1 MQADYRLV
9 CKADGERST
18 ERGFWTAYA
27 GVMIFVFPLGIPLVF
42 LILLYRKRYELCPA
56 MKGKGRWWVF
66 TPQPD
71 EGGERREEDEE
82 RISHLVFLY
91 EAYSPQY
98 FWFEVV

>member
-1 MQADYRLV
+1 
-9 CKADGERST
+9 
-18 ERGFWTAYA
+18 
-27 GVMIFVFPLGIPLVF
+27 
-42 LILLYRKRYELCPA
+42 

-71 EGGERREEDEE
+71 EGGKRREEDEE

>member
-1 MQADYRLV
+1 
-9 CKADGERST
+9 
-18 ERGFWTAYA
+18 
-27 GVMIFVFPLGIPLVF
+27 
-42 LILLYRKRYELCPA
+42 

-71 EGGERREEDEE
+71 EGGERRKEDEE
-82 RISHLVFLY
+82 KISHLVVLY